1 MGDAETRQVA
11 RTVAETP
18 NETLAVAATA
28 GLGARPNARKP
39 NAKTDNA
46 DFIDLPFSFLEKAH
60 FEEKTTM
67 RFLSAPLGRT
77 SVLRVSLFSPRT
89 SNAARNREA
98 ADDERPTYSPEMLV
112 WGVPTIFFGRGS
124 AGSVLAYRVSRPL
137 SGMTGDPDFGRQLA
151 ESAQCTRRDGQQTF
165 SGPEYMVADSSP
177 TCLSRENSGIPSLLA
192 GFVE

>member
-1 MGDAETRQVA
+1 MGAAETRQVA

-18 NETLAVAATA
+18 NEALAVAATA

-60 FEEKTTM
+60 FEEKTIM
-67 RFLSAPLGRT
+67 RFLSALLGRT

-98 ADDERPTYSPEMLV
+98 ADDERPTYSLEMLV
-112 WGVPTIFFGRGS
+112 WGVPATFFGSGS
-124 AGSVLAYRVSRPL
+124 AHSVLAYRISRPL
-137 SGMTGDPDFGRQLA
+137 SGVTGDLEVGRQLA
-151 ESAQCTRRDGQQTF
+151 QSAQCTHRHGQQTF
-165 SGPEYMVADSSP
+165 SGPEYMGADSSP
-177 TCLSRENSGIPSLLA
+177 TCLSRADSGIASLLA